1 MNSVL
6 NFIIKPLNGSRYN
19 NIKKIG
25 DKELILNTDIFQHK
39 YVNRHAKVVA
49 IPKVGETNIQVGDTV
64 IVHHNV
70 FRRLNDI
77 RGKGKDSKAYF
88 KDDMYFVFS
97 DQIFLYKHKDNWV
110 ANDTFCFV
118 KPIESKSNDIFKI
131 EKEEP
136 LVGILKYP
144 DKNLIKAGL
153 KSGDLVG
160 FKPNTEYEFVIDKE
174 KMYRI
179 FSKSITI
186 KYGYKAEEKKH
197 NQCSLQSC

>member
-1 MNSVL
+1 MHGL
-6 NFIIKPLNGSRYN
+6 YDFIIKPKGFRYSN
-19 NIKKIG
+19 VKKIG

-39 YVNRHAKVVA
+39 YVNRHAEVIA
-49 IPKVGETNIQVGDTV
+49 IPRVGETNIQVGDTV

-70 FRRLNDI
+70 FRRFNDI
-77 RGKGKDSKAYF
+77 KGKGKDSKAYF

-97 DQIFLYKHKDNWV
+97 DQIFLYKRKDSWV

-136 LVGILKYP
+136 LIGILKYP

-186 KYGYKAEEKKH
+186 KYGYQGNEKEY
-197 NQCSLQSC
+197 NPSWAQSS